1 MVDDDNKYDVDGQGD
16 DNDDVD
22 GEADDHVDG
31 EGGEPSADGDSSL
44 ALVKCEP
51 HAGDKSKPCE
61 ASYFV
66 GWHDQQEAAW
76 RAPATN
82 PSAYEYTKDVRP
94 GDSDMA
100 PCVAHWP
107 DGFRHELSDF
117 TTVSWQTR
125 QQAASKGKRQTS
137 HFVGTLRGKKL
148 KVRDMVERGLLASAF
163 LGKKQILQTPVG
175 TTSHERAIEIVTT
188 AAKEVC
194 DGKTKI
200 DDLYARRAQLMTAD
214 ELDAQKVMKKPT
226 TNQASMK
233 ATASADGVGTRPDDD
248 DDEDVDDDSDE
259 DRNGGIDGSLVPA
272 TQFSKRAISFM
283 RGPERSRFDAGPPP

>member
-1 MVDDDNKYDVDGQGD
+1 MAKAVQKANMPRWAAALLDKDQQLLEASTEPASRAASASVPSTPEPARLRSSPIVVDDDNKDDVDGQGD

-31 EGGEPSADGDSSL
+31 EGGEPSVDGDSGL
-44 ALVKCEP
+44 ALVKREP

-107 DGFRHELSDF
+107 DGFRHELSGF

-137 HFVGTLRGKKL
+137 HFCRHVSWEYT
-148 KVRDMVERGLLASAF
+148 
-163 LGKKQILQTPVG
+163 
-175 TTSHERAIEIVTT
+175 
-188 AAKEVC
+188 
-194 DGKTKI
+194 
-200 DDLYARRAQLMTAD
+200 
-214 ELDAQKVMKKPT
+214 
-226 TNQASMK
+226 
-233 ATASADGVGTRPDDD
+233 
-248 DDEDVDDDSDE
+248 
-259 DRNGGIDGSLVPA
+259 
-272 TQFSKRAISFM
+272 
-283 RGPERSRFDAGPPP
+283 